1 MMRNKILKILSLMIL
16 FSLAGCSQ
24 TVDSSKPQVYASFYA
39 MAQFAEEIA
48 GDMAEVH
55 TLIPQGGEPHDYE
68 PTAQDL
74 KNVLN
79 ADVFVY
85 NGNGMEGWSNDFI
98 NTVSEGHAVIVEASD
113 GIPVKLSESDP
124 HVWLDPD
131 NALYEM
137 EQIKNALVEADA
149 ANADYYEENYKAAE
163 KKIFDLKVRLSG
175 FYGNG
180 MNVVVTH
187 PAYGYL
193 FNVLSL
199 NQVSIEGEEEHSD
212 PPPSRIIEIAELMKS
227 ESINCVFYEK
237 YGSDKI
243 AQSVAGETGAAVLP
257 LDSFESGDGKTDYFE
272 VMDENLT
279 ALMRGI
285 YGYE

>member
-1 MMRNKILKILSLMIL
+1 MMLNKMLKMLPILILV
-16 FSLAGCSQ
+16 LAGCSE
-24 TVDSSKPQVYASFYA
+24 TADSGKPQIYASFYA
-39 MAQFAEEIA
+39 MAEFAEEIA

-68 PTAQDL
+68 PTVRDL

-85 NGNGMEGWSNDFI
+85 NGNHMEGWSEDFI
-98 NTVSEGHAVIVEASD
+98 NTVSEGRAIIVEASD
-113 GIPVKLSESDP
+113 GIPVKLDDSDP

-149 ANADYYEENYKAAE
+149 ENAEYYEGNYQKVE
-163 KKIFDLKVRLSG
+163 KKIFDLKARLSE

-180 MNVVVTH
+180 QNVVVTH

-199 NQVSIEGEEEHSD
+199 NQVPIEGEEEHSD
-212 PPPSRIIEIAELMKS
+212 PPPSRIIEIAELMKA

-243 AQSVAGETGAAVLP
+243 AQSVAEETGAKVLP
-257 LDSFESGDGKTDYFE
+257 LYSFESGDGEMNYFE
-272 VMDENLT
+272 VMDANLT
-279 ALMRGI
+279 ALMQGI
-285 YGYE
+285 NEYE

>member
-1 MMRNKILKILSLMIL
+1 MMRNKILRILPFIL
-16 FSLAGCSQ
+16 LIALAGCKQ
-24 TVDSSKPQVYASFYA
+24 TADSEKPQIYASFYA
-39 MAQFAEEIA
+39 MAEFAQEIA

-55 TLIPQGGEPHDYE
+55 TLIPAGGEPHDYE
-68 PTAQDL
+68 PTARDL

-85 NGNGMEGWSNDFI
+85 NGNGMEGWSGDFI
-98 NTVSEGHAVIVEASD
+98 NTISEGKAIIVEASE
-113 GIPVKLSESDP
+113 GIPVKLDDSDP

-137 EQIKNALVEADA
+137 EQIKDALVEADA
-149 ANADYYEENYKAAE
+149 ENAEYYKGNYQKAE
-163 KKIFDLKVRLSG
+163 KKIFDLKARLSE
-175 FYGNG
+175 FYGGGKNII
-180 MNVVVTH
+180 VTH

-212 PPPSRIIEIAELMKS
+212 PPPSRIIEIAELMRAKN
-227 ESINCVFYEK
+227 INCVFYEK

-243 AQSVAGETGAAVLP
+243 AKSVAAETDAKILP
-257 LDSFESGDGKTDYFE
+257 LDSFESGEGEGYFE
-272 VMDENLT
+272 VMDENL
-279 ALMRGI
+279 AMLMQGI
-285 YGYE
+285 NNYE

>member
-1 MMRNKILKILSLMIL
+1 MMRNKILKILPFVLL
-16 FSLAGCSQ
+16 LALAGCKQ
-24 TVDSSKPQVYASFYA
+24 TEGSAKPQIYASFYA
-39 MAQFAEEIA
+39 MAEFAEEIA

-68 PTAQDL
+68 PTAHDL
-74 KNVLN
+74 KNILN

-85 NGNGMEGWSNDFI
+85 NGNHMEGWSKDFI
-98 NTVSEGHAVIVEASD
+98 NTVAEGKAIIVEASD
-113 GIPVKLSESDP
+113 GIPVSLNDSDP

-137 EQIKNALVEADA
+137 EKIKNALVEADA
-149 ANADYYEENYKAAE
+149 ENADYYEENYQKAE
-163 KKIFDLKVRLSG
+163 KKIFDLKVRLSE
-175 FYGNG
+175 FYGDKQ
-180 MNVVVTH
+180 NVIVTH

-227 ESINCVFYEK
+227 ENINCVFYEK

-243 AQSVAGETGAAVLP
+243 ALSVAAETGAQILP
-257 LDSFESGDGKTDYFE
+257 LDSFESGDGTDYFE
-272 VMDENLT
+272 VMDANLA
-279 ALMRGI
+279 ALMQGI
-285 YGYE
+285 NDYE

>member
-1 MMRNKILKILSLMIL
+1 MMRNKILRILPLIL
-16 FSLAGCSQ
+16 LFALAGCSK
-24 TVDSSKPQVYASFYA
+24 TADSDKPQIYASFYA
-39 MAQFAEEIA
+39 MAEFAEEIA

-55 TLIPQGGEPHDYE
+55 TLIPSGGEPHDYE
-68 PTAQDL
+68 PTARDL

-85 NGNGMEGWSNDFI
+85 NGNHMEGWSNDFI
-98 NTVSEGHAVIVEASD
+98 NTVSEGKAIIVEASD
-113 GIPVKLSESDP
+113 GIPVTLDEADP

-137 EQIKNALVEADA
+137 KKIKDALVEADA
-149 ANADYYEENYKAAE
+149 ENAEYYEENYKAAE

-175 FYGNG
+175 LYGAG
-180 MNVVVTH
+180 RTVIVAH

-212 PPPSRIIEIAELMKS
+212 PPPSRIIEIAELMKT
-227 ESINCVFYEK
+227 ENIACVFCEK

-243 AQSVAGETGAAVLP
+243 AQSVAAETDARVLP
-257 LDSFESGDGKTDYFE
+257 LDSFESGDGADYFE
-272 VMDENLT
+272 VMDENLI
-279 ALMRGI
+279 ALMQGI
-285 YGYE
+285 YDYE